1 MEIKGFEDYLATKE
15 GIIIKKSNNR
25 TLPQY
30 KENNKK
36 RPDNCYMRVNL
47 WFNKKQ
53 STQRVHRLVA
63 LAWIDNPN
71 NYKQVDHID
80 QDKFN
85 NNVDNLR
92 WICNSKNQLNTKDRP
107 NKWGR
112 NIYRHEQ
119 GIGGGKSNRWYISF
133 SRNGKRPSKSLPLS
147 TPYEEVVRIRD
158 EMKLQLDM

>member
-15 GIIIKKSNNR
+15 GVIIKKSNNR
-25 TLPQY
+25 ILPQY
-30 KENNKK
+30 KDVKK
-36 RPDNCYMRVNL
+36 NRPDNIYMRVNL
-47 WFNKKQ
+47 YVNKKQ

-80 QDKFN
+80 QNKLN

-92 WICNSKNQLNTKDRP
+92 WITQSNNQLNTKDRP
-107 NKWGR
+107 SKWGR
-112 NIYRHEQ
+112 NIARHEQ
-119 GIGGGKSNRWYISF
+119 GTGGGKSNRWYISF

-147 TPYEEVVRIRD
+147 TPHEEVVRIRD